1 VLASFHGDVWAG
13 SIRPAAST
21 AFSYQP
27 VVPRSVGSGVS
38 FVLLD
43 TGSDRPS
50 TSASHRSTSL
60 RRYSVRMPAL
70 IVLGPRSL
78 CRQ

>member
-21 AFSYQP
+21 AFPYQP
-27 VVPRSVGSGVS
+27 VVVDVDSDRTFLLPR
-38 FVLLD
+38 

-50 TSASHRSTSL
+50 MSASHWSTSF
-60 RRYSVRMPAL
+60 RRYSVRVPAL
-70 IVLGPRSL
+70 IVFGR
-78 CRQ
+78 R